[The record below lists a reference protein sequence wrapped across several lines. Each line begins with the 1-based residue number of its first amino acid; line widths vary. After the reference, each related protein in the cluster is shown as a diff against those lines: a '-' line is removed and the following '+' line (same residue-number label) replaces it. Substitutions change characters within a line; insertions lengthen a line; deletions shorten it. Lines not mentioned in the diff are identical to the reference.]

1 MQTINFSGEG
11 RMMVEWC
18 RSEGRMRVE
27 WYRSEVWGWNGI
39 EVREE

>member
-1 MQTINFSGEG
+1 MGVEWCRSEG
-11 RMMVEWC
+11 RMRLEYY